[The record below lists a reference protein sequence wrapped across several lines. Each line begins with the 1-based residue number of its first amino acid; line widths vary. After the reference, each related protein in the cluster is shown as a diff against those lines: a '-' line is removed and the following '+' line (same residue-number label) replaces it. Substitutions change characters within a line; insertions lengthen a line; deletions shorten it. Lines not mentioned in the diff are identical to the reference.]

1 VDIVSSGG
9 DSSAYFSSDEV
20 ESPALPLGR
29 LLGWIDR
36 VRQTRTLAPPGS
48 PYEEFSDP
56 TPVQVLAVEANRI
69 EPETPWAAPLTG
81 TVRLYVQTLPSENAH
96 SVAEHIRASL
106 KEFASGDPFF
116 SLHPPDWRPIVVPP
130 LEGHEVPDTHP
141 WVDSLRDAAR
151 RLTGRDPVST
161 AAPYPCDAQINAR
174 FGIPTVL
181 YGPTGA
187 GAHNP
192 DEYVEVE
199 SVFTCATAFL
209 AAALDWCG
217 EAE

>member
-1 VDIVSSGG
+1 MDAG
-9 DSSAYFSSDEV
+9 DYS
-20 ESPALPLGR
+20 
-29 LLGWIDR
+29 
-36 VRQTRTLAPPGS
+36 
-48 PYEEFSDP
+48 
-56 TPVQVLAVEANRI
+56 
-69 EPETPWAAPLTG
+69 
-81 TVRLYVQTLPSENAH
+81 LYVWAWNLLCVLEVTDLAAAVISIIASRPRYFGPLHLGASQNALGLE
-96 SVAEHIRASL
+96 SRPFARRLFPEIAIDDGLSGRASL

-116 SLHPPDWRPIVVPP
+116 SLHPPDWRPIVAPP

-141 WVDSLRDAAR
+141 WVDSLRGAAR
-151 RLTGRDPVST
+151 RVTGRDPVST